1 MSETTH
7 REEKYNGITFIGGI
21 HGVGKSTF
29 AKKLSEKLGIPHF
42 SCSKLIEE
50 NRKERFSQSKAV
62 ANVSA
67 NQNELTA
74 ALDTV
79 RNSHLSFLLDGHF
92 CLLNSNSQVTQI
104 SAQTFSGINPQRILV
119 LSTPAELIKA
129 RRPEMRLSIEEINS
143 FQNAEIEYARSIA
156 EMLQID
162 FALFTYNEATQD
174 FQLN

>member
-7 REEKYNGITFIGGI
+7 REGNYNSITFIGGI

-29 AKKLSEKLGIPHF
+29 AKKLSKKMGIPHF

-50 NRKERFSQSKAV
+50 SRKERFSRSKAV

-74 ALDTV
+74 ALDTI
-79 RNSHLSFLLDGHF
+79 RNSHPSFLLDGHF
-92 CLLNSNSQVTQI
+92 CLLDSDSKITQI
-104 SAQTFSGINPQRILV
+104 PTQTFIDINPQRILV
-119 LSTPAELIKA
+119 LNTPADFIKV

-143 FQNAEIEYARSIA
+143 FQKAEIEYARSIA